1 MKKIVVIIA
10 VTEKRIG
17 LKNKKPEIKIANP
30 TTKLLIINEL
40 KQKVKIDIINII
52 VIKIKKK
59 ICLHNAS
66 KFNTEISA
74 KFLYM
79 VILLFF
85 KSIIL
90 IVNKKEG
97 GRSRRKIENCVV

>member
-59 ICLHNAS
+59 YVFTMPPNLIR
-66 KFNTEISA
+66 KFPQNFYIW
-74 KFLYM
+74 
-79 VILLFF
+79 
-85 KSIIL
+85 
-90 IVNKKEG
+90 
-97 GRSRRKIENCVV
+97 